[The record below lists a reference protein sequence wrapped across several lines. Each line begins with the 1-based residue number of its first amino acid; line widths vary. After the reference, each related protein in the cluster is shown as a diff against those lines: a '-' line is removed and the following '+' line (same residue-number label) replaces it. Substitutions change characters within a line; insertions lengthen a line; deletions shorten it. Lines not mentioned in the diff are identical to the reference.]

1 MENSNE
7 TVSFDC
13 SIRQFGKITL
23 TRLQPTISSLAI
35 VTSLFCSIT
44 FWKIIRKENQQQQ
57 SGQMFKYFFASSLA
71 ELSFLS
77 IGLAFGFVYAP
88 LSTFATSIY
97 FIYLDGV
104 LKITFI
110 FISNWYEMVATLD
123 CYLKISGKCK
133 SFTTKKALIII
144 SSLIVIG
151 GLVNPIFIELRVTY
165 QRVAVNMTMNGTTE
179 TRYYYTFKNRPFRN
193 TLGDT
198 VLRVIMN
205 TFREFVP
212 IVCIIIINILI
223 LRTLRRVIKKKR
235 EMIKKGNRNLAT
247 YDADI
252 NKLKMII
259 VMSLNYVIFRSLY
272 LYDLL
277 TPVVIY
283 KLIFSCLAWFGVV
296 SYIFSYFLK
305 FFIFYFY
312 NKLFRKH
319 FNSLFTCNSQADQQ
333 TTLALTSIHLKK
345 TANPRNWTL
354 FMETNHLFTKIFF
367 LYLLKTFKIVSFNL
381 YLTTKTKLHW
391 TTLF

>member
-1 MENSNE
+1 
-7 TVSFDC
+7 V
-13 SIRQFGKITL
+13 
-23 TRLQPTISSLAI
+23 QPTIAGLAI
-35 VTSLFCSIT
+35 VTTLFCSIT

-77 IGLAFGFVYAP
+77 ISLISGFVEVP
-88 LSTFATSIY
+88 LVTFAKSVY
-97 FIYLDGV
+97 FVCFDFFLRFS
-104 LKITFI
+104 FI

-272 LYDLL
+272 LYDNII
-277 TPVVIY
+277 PVVINT
-283 KLIFSCLAWFGVV
+283 LFVNCLVWLGFV
-296 SYIFSYFLK
+296 SNIFSYFLK

-345 TANPRNWTL
+345 TEDPKN
-354 FMETNHLFTKIFF
+354 
-367 LYLLKTFKIVSFNL
+367 
-381 YLTTKTKLHW
+381 
-391 TTLF
+391 